1 MRGKSKMKVKLNPTV
16 ERISGKMEGL
26 TYRWM
31 YGQQTI
37 MKTPDMSK
45 VKWSKAQKASR
56 ERFREAIAYARQA
69 MANPEVH
76 AHYEK
81 RGKKANRQAF
91 RVAVSDF
98 LAGKNLLEKK

>member
-1 MRGKSKMKVKLNPTV
+1 MKVELNSTVDKYRGK
-16 ERISGKMEGL
+16 IGKL
-26 TYRWM
+26 TYRVM
-31 YGQQTI
+31 YGKQTV

-45 VKWSKAQKASR
+45 VKWSKAQKANR
-56 ERFREAIAYARQA
+56 ERFSEAIAYAHKA
-69 MANPEVH
+69 MANQKIR

-81 RGKKANRQAF
+81 VGKKANRQPF